1 MKIYKLIV
9 LRYENRKLFII
20 NEKII
25 NINRIL

>member
-1 MKIYKLIV
+1 MKICKLIV